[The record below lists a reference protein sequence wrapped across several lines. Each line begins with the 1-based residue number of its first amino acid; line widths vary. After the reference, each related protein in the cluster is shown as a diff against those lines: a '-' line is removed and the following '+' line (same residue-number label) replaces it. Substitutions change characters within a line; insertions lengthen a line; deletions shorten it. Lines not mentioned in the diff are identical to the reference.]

1 MAKFGILEYDFR
13 RASCFENCK
22 KQSIKSISIIFLVL
36 IFIENKLNLFNFES
50 AIAKSNYVCVKLKDK
65 GVNFILIRKLCK
77 ETEFMIFES

>member
-1 MAKFGILEYDFR
+1 MI
-13 RASCFENCK
+13 
-22 KQSIKSISIIFLVL
+22 LVL

-77 ETEFMIFES
+77 ETEFMIFQS